1 MYRND
6 KNETHD
12 QQEIHVRSVEHG
24 ICPIAELRVHDWTV
38 RIVTEYRPRYGNV
51 WFWFFKMAAAAILD
65 RWRPPPSWIFEIS
78 IF

>member
-38 RIVTEYRPRYGNV
+38 RIVTEYRPRYGN
-51 WFWFFKMAAAAILD
+51 F
-65 RWRPPPSWIFEIS
+65 S
-78 IF
+78 IFQDGSRRHLGFLKFQIFNGRNG